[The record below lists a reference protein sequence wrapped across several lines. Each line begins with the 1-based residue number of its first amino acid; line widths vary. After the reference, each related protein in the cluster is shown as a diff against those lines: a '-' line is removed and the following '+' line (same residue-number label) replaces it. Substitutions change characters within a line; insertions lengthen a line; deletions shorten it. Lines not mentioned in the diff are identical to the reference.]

1 MLGTII
7 NAAAVIAGSSVGL
20 ALKKALSEKYTTI
33 YFQAVGLFTLVLGM
47 RMSLKISAP
56 LIVALSLIAGGLFGE
71 FCKLEERMNRLGDNI
86 KKRFKIGNEQ
96 FTEGLVTAFLLF
108 CMGSLS
114 ILGPVEEGLTGKVS
128 ELLKAKSLLDG
139 FSSLLLSSALGIGVL
154 FSVVPL
160 VIYQGGITLVV
171 RLFGKD
177 IPENYINEITVVGGI
192 LLIGLALDIL
202 NIKKLRIVNLLPAL
216 IFVCIFIWLSEK
228 FTIFFV
234 R

>member
-20 ALKKALSEKYTTI
+20 ALKKALSDKYTTI
-33 YFQAVGLFTLVLGM
+33 YFQAVGLFTFVLGVS
-47 RMSLKISAP
+47 MSLKISAP

-71 FCKLEERMNRLGDNI
+71 FCKLEERMNRLGDYL
-86 KKRFKIGNEQ
+86 KTRFKIGNEQ
-96 FTEGLVTAFLLF
+96 FTEGMVTAFLLF

-154 FSVVPL
+154 FSVIPL
-160 VIYQGGITLVV
+160 VIYQGGITFVV
-171 RLFGKD
+171 RLIGKD

-216 IFVCIFIWLSEK
+216 IFVCIFLWLSERI
-228 FTIFFV
+228 TILN
-234 R
+234 

>member
-7 NAAAVIAGSSVGL
+7 NAAAVIAGSSIGL

-33 YFQAVGLFTLVLGM
+33 YFQAVGLFTLILGM
-47 RMSLKISAP
+47 KMSLKISAP
-56 LIVALSLIAGGLFGE
+56 LIVALSLIAGGLVGE
-71 FCKLEERMNRLGDNI
+71 LCRMEERMNQLGDYL
-86 KKRFKIGNEQ
+86 KTRFKIGNER
-96 FTEGLVTAFLLF
+96 FTEGLITAFLLF

-114 ILGPVEEGLTGKVS
+114 ILGPVEEGLTGKLS

-160 VIYQGGITLVV
+160 VIYQGGITLIVS
-171 RLFGKD
+171 LIGKN
-177 IPENYINEITVVGGI
+177 IPDNYINEVTVIGGI

-202 NIKKLRIVNLLPAL
+202 NIKKLRIMNLLPAL
-216 IFVCIFIWLSEK
+216 IFVCIFIWLNEHICFS
-228 FTIFFV
+228 IF

>member
-7 NAAAVIAGSSVGL
+7 NAAAVIAGSSIGL
-20 ALKKALSEKYTTI
+20 AFKKALSEKYTSI
-33 YFQAVGLFTLVLGM
+33 YFQAVGLFTLILGM
-47 RMSLKISAP
+47 KMSLKISAP

-71 FCKLEERMNRLGDNI
+71 LCRLEERMNQLGDYL
-86 KKRFKIGNEQ
+86 KTRFKIGNEK
-96 FTEGLVTAFLLF
+96 FTEGLITAFLLF

-114 ILGPVEEGLTGKVS
+114 ILGPVEEGLTGKLS

-160 VIYQGGITLVV
+160 LIYQGGITLIVQ
-171 RLFGKD
+171 LIGKNIPD
-177 IPENYINEITVVGGI
+177 IYINEITVIGGI

-202 NIKKLRIVNLLPAL
+202 NIKKLRIMNLLPAL
-216 IFVCIFIWLSEK
+216 IFVCIFMWLSGK
-228 FTIFFV
+228 ITFF
-234 R
+234 

>member
-7 NAAAVIAGSSVGL
+7 NAATVIAGSTAGL
-20 ALKKALSEKYTTI
+20 ALKKALSDKYTTI
-33 YFQAVGLFTLVLGM
+33 YFQAVGLFTLILGM
-47 RMSLKISAP
+47 QMSLKISAP

-71 FCKLEERMNRLGDNI
+71 FCKLEERMNRLSDYL
-86 KKRFKIGNEQ
+86 KTRLKIGNEK
-96 FTEGLVTAFLLF
+96 FTEGLITAFLLF

-154 FSVVPL
+154 FSVIPL
-160 VIYQGGITLVV
+160 LIYQGGITLIVQ
-171 RLFGKD
+171 LIGKD
-177 IPENYINEITVVGGI
+177 IPENYINEITVIGGI

-202 NIKKLRIVNLLPAL
+202 NIKKLRIMNLLPAL
-216 IFVCIFIWLSEK
+216 IFVCIFLWVSEK
-228 FTIFFV
+228 FMILN
-234 R
+234 

>member
-1 MLGTII
+1 MLGTIL
-7 NAAAVIAGSSVGL
+7 NAVAVIAGSSIGL

-33 YFQAVGLFTLVLGM
+33 YFQAVGLFTLVLGVQ
-47 RMSLKISAP
+47 MSLKISAP
-56 LIVALSLIAGGLFGE
+56 LVVALSLIAGGLFGE
-71 FCKLEERMNRLGDNI
+71 FCRLEERMNRLGDRM
-86 KKRFKIGNEQ
+86 KTRFKIGNEQ
-96 FTEGLVTAFLLF
+96 FTEGLITAFLLF

-114 ILGPVEEGLTGKVS
+114 ILGPVEEGLTGKMS

-171 RLFGKD
+171 RLIGKD
-177 IPENYINEITVVGGI
+177 IPDNYINEITVVGGI

-202 NIKKLRIVNLLPAL
+202 NIKKLRIMNLLPAL
-216 IFVCIFIWLSEK
+216 IFVCIFLWLSGK
-228 FTIFFV
+228 ITFF
-234 R
+234 